1 MSNQVVVLLF
11 YQLLSSADLIKT
23 KIFLTDNLLVKTM
36 EVIELIFL
44 LKLVWFEEII
54 LYQLKVWFFC
64 LFSWFSLFFTL
75 VISFFSWFDKQNSD
89 GQFSRQ
95 NDGVIEFLVWF
106 DEIFLIIKK
115 ADFTLAILVLR
126 NYDVRVSKTGTQ
138 DFSMLY

>member
-23 KIFLTDNLLVKTM
+23 KIFLTDTFLVKTM
-36 EVIELIFL
+36 EVIEQIFL

-64 LFSWFSLFFTL
+64 LSSWFSLFFTL
-75 VISFFSWFDKQNSD
+75 VISFSIQLIWLFD

-138 DFSMLY
+138 DF